1 MRKIVVATHASFAK
15 GIKESVEFIIGK
27 QEMLQDMCAYV
38 TQDFDIE
45 KEISS
50 MLDELDDDDTLVV
63 LVDLFGGSVSNA
75 FAARI
80 QDERVHVVT
89 GVNFPLLLDL
99 LLNQDDD
106 VESVIQRAVQSGK
119 DGILY
124 VNQVLNEQM
133 EEEDEL
139 DD

>member
-50 MLDELDDDDTLVV
+50 ILDELGDDDTLVV

>member
-45 KEISS
+45 KEISNI
-50 MLDELDDDDTLVV
+50 LDELGDDDTLVV